1 MIRVNRILAL
11 VILLTVITPQRAL
24 KASGL
29 VTTIGAAVVTA
40 QGGFSLNSGDVLTL
54 QAQIVG
60 CSGNLPTY
68 GGVPLSI
75 TPNQTAAAPFTADNT
90 ETVNF
95 TLPGND
101 NIQCGGQNYSMYAIT
116 WKVNGSPVAP
126 TKTYR
131 FADNTSVNLNT
142 LIPIGWVPPVITNN
156 AGVSCPSGQVLLGF
170 DVNYQPSCGAT
181 VTTTMPVAASPGIIL
196 TNPTTGNNYQ
206 AQPGVFFAQQ
216 GDTISSIESEC
227 ASLGCTYVVT
237 QNQAITLAANHTLS
251 SNVTLVF
258 WGKSTWTVNG
268 SFTLTIPNLV
278 QASLQQHFAG
288 AGSVKLNQAL
298 VPVEWFGA
306 VNDGA
311 TDNTSAIQ
319 KALNS
324 LNQGQILLQAGQ
336 YNHSG
341 TLTINRSSIGV
352 KGAGMRVTSSSQY
365 TNPVA
370 SILMNTSATNDSIDV
385 VGASIS
391 ANVGFGKFED
401 FDIERSVVP
410 SSTAAGLSLSFTYGV
425 QVARVGIQDSIR
437 CLYVHASGSQGSGF
451 VENSVFQWGYNGVTE
466 TSGNVYGV
474 YVDSSDGNAS
484 PSFRLRNSF
493 AAANAISATST
504 GLEVTGSA
512 LNDQEFDGFETASMT
527 YGVDVH
533 QTSLGGAGT
542 ASDLHFNNTIND
554 GCGISCFRITGL
566 TATGSGYVEITGGY
580 NNNSTF
586 NPAIDL
592 ESSSG
597 VRITGTQ
604 IGLYNGASAYS
615 ACVDVNSS
623 SNIAITGI
631 LCQGARNTAI
641 LLNSS
646 TAITV
651 TGNNLIGNADS
662 NGLITLTSTG
672 LSTITGNTLAG
683 TGASLVV
690 DVNSNNNTGLYTNA
704 IQGGLSGAVNLG
716 SNPLTI
722 GVDLF
727 ARHLGSLA
735 TAAPTLV
742 ANTGAGTGASVSI
755 SSGATDA
762 RGTVTLNAVTAGGA
776 AGAWVTVT
784 FNKAYSTPPVV
795 VLTNGSS
802 AVSAPNTY
810 VTSTT
815 TGFVIN
821 SSAAPATL
829 TVVYNYIIVG

>member
-1 MIRVNRILAL
+1 MKRLVVLVLSILAL
-11 VILLTVITPQRAL
+11 LTPITALGQIGSATVIAT
-24 KASGL
+24 
-29 VTTIGAAVVTA
+29 
-40 QGGFSLNSGDVLTL
+40 GGFSLNSGDVLTL

-60 CSGNLPTY
+60 CSGNLPLY
-68 GGVPLSI
+68 QGVPLSI
-75 TPNQTAAAPFTADNT
+75 QPNQTPQSPFTADNT
-90 ETVNF
+90 KTVNF

-101 NIQCGGQNYSMYAIT
+101 QIMCAGQNYSMYAIT

-131 FADNTSVNLNT
+131 FADNSLTNLNQQT
-142 LIPIGWVPPVITNN
+142 PIGWVPPVITNK
-156 AGVSCPSGQVLLGF
+156 AGFDCPSGQSLSGF
-170 DVNYQPSCGAT
+170 DSNYQPRCSAV
-181 VTTTMPVAASPGIIL
+181 VTTVMPNATSPGIIL

-206 AQPGVFFAQQ
+206 AQPGVFFSQS
-216 GDTISSIESEC
+216 GDTLSSIESEC

-237 QNQAITLAANHTLS
+237 QSQGITLAANHTLS
-251 SNVTLVF
+251 SNVHLQFMGTA
-258 WGKSTWTVNG
+258 TWVVSG
-268 SFTLTIPNLV
+268 AFTLTIPNEVKATL
-278 QASLQQHFAG
+278 AQHFAG
-288 AGSVKLNQAL
+288 AGSIKLNQAL

-306 VNDGA
+306 VNDGS

-341 TLTINRSSIGV
+341 TFTINRSSIGV

-385 VGASIS
+385 VGASIA

-425 QVARVGIQDSIR
+425 MIARVGIQDSIR
-437 CLYVHASGSQGSGF
+437 CLYVHASGSQGNGF

-466 TSGNVYGV
+466 TSGSLYGI
-474 YVDSSDGNAS
+474 YIDSSDGNAS
-484 PSFRLRNSF
+484 PSFRVRNSF
-493 AAANAISATST
+493 AAANGLSATSY
-504 GLEVTGSA
+504 GVELTGSA
-512 LNDQEFDGFETASMT
+512 LNDQMFIGFETAGVT
-527 YGVDVH
+527 YGEDVH

-542 ASDLHFNNTIND
+542 SSDIHFNDTIND

-580 NNNSTF
+580 NNNSSF
-586 NPAIDL
+586 NPAIDI
-592 ESSSG
+592 ESSAG

-615 ACVDVNSS
+615 ACVDINSS
-623 SNIAITGI
+623 SNISVTGI
-631 LCQGARNTAI
+631 LCQGVKNTGI
-641 LLNSS
+641 LLNVSS
-646 TAITV
+646 SIAV

-662 NGLITLTSTG
+662 NGLITLTGSG
-672 LSTITGNTLAG
+672 LNSITGNTLSG
-683 TGASLVV
+683 TGQSLVV
-690 DVNSNNNTGLYTNA
+690 DVNSNNNTGLYANT
-704 IQGGLSGAVNLG
+704 IQASLAGAVNAG
-716 SNPLTI
+716 SNPLSI
-722 GVDLF
+722 GVDIF

-735 TAAPTLV
+735 TAAPTV
-742 ANTGAGTGASVSI
+742 AVNSGAGTGATASI
-755 SSGATDA
+755 STGATDA
-762 RGTVTLNAVTAGGA
+762 RGTVTLNAVSTGGS

-784 FNKAYSTPPVV
+784 FNKAYSSAPVV

-802 AVSAPNTY
+802 AVTAPNTY

-821 SSAAPATL
+821 SSAVPASL
-829 TVVYNYIIVG
+829 TVVYNYVVIG